1 MSRVRST
8 AILIVLLHSIWS
20 PPAQA
25 QTINEILDAVSKNVM
40 RFEDL
45 ISDFVCSETVTSTQ
59 YESGRIVKQKTVSST
74 FTGVQR
80 SNEENKVRF
89 AFTESREVLA
99 IDGKPVRP
107 GTAFPKLPY
116 RFAGGYSSLLIATF
130 APDNMEVHNYSLGD
144 RYRSGNSGA
153 VLVKFATKE
162 GQQKL
167 RSILQGTQVLSKDV
181 GAAWVD
187 LDTFQVI
194 RLQRQSLNLPSDL
207 SRSMTTVDYGPVTI
221 GENTFWMPVRI
232 RADVAGRDSTF
243 SVSYLAEYTDC
254 KKFTADIKI
263 LPNP

>member
-1 MSRVRST
+1 MSRNRWTVV
-8 AILIVLLHSIWS
+8 LIVLLHSVWS
-20 PPAQA
+20 PSAQA

-89 AFTESREVLA
+89 AFTESREVLS
-99 IDGKPVRP
+99 IDGKRVRP

-116 RFAGGYSSLLIATF
+116 RFAGGYSSLLITTF
-130 APDNMEVHNYSLGD
+130 APDNLEVHDYSLGD
-144 RYRSGNSGA
+144 RYRSGNSAA

-167 RSILQGTQVLSKDV
+167 RSVLQGTQVLSKDA

-187 LDTFQVI
+187 LETFQVV
-194 RLQRQSLNLPSDL
+194 RLQRQSLSLPSDL
-207 SRSMTTVDYGPVTI
+207 SRSMATVDYGPVTI

-232 RADVAGRDSTF
+232 RADVTERDSTF

-254 KKFTADIKI
+254 KKFTADIRI